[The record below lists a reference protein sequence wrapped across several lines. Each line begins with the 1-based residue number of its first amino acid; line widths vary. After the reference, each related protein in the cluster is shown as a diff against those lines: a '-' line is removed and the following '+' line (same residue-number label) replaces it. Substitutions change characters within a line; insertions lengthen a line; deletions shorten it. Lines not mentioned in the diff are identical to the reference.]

1 MRTILIIF
9 SLIFFLYGLDVK
21 KELTKTKIVI
31 SKMNEKMDK
40 LAKEISRKETS
51 LNYLQKKIKKLSFE
65 IQNLQKQLKN
75 SNQIINELK
84 DLQKGYKKQ
93 LEEIQNEIN
102 DFLST
107 NYYLDSQTINN
118 INDLIY
124 NEITKQALE
133 EYSKKIEKLISKKE
147 KLQEEI
153 KSTDNKIQKIISK
166 QKLLE
171 SKKQELKATLN
182 KRKKEL
188 LALKRKKEEYKKKLL
203 AMINKQK
210 VLQNKL
216 EKLSIIK
223 KRKKAYKP
231 ATFTYRGMKTIAPLR
246 GKVIKKFESY
256 IDPIYKIRIYN
267 DSITI
272 KPYQKN
278 AIVRSI
284 MSGKVV
290 YIGES
295 GGKKI
300 IVIKHKGN
308 IFSIYANLSKISPL
322 IKKGSYVKRG
332 QIIARVED
340 NLEFEVTYKEK
351 PINPLKVIRLK

>member
-1 MRTILIIF
+1 ML
-9 SLIFFLYGLDVK
+9 FLYSSNVK
-21 KELTKTKIVI
+21 TELEKTKIVI

-40 LAKEISRKETS
+40 LAKEISKRKAN
-51 LNYLQKKIKKLSFE
+51 LNYLQKKIKNLSLE
-65 IQNLQKQLKN
+65 IQNLQKELKN
-75 SNQIINELK
+75 SNQTINELK
-84 DLQKGYKKQ
+84 DLKRGYKKQ

-107 NYYLDSQTINN
+107 NYYLDSQEIDN

-124 NEITKQALE
+124 YEITKKALE
-133 EYSKKIEKLISKKE
+133 EYSKKIEKLINKKE
-147 KLQEEI
+147 ILEEEI
-153 KSTDNKIQKIISK
+153 SKTDRKIKNIINR

-171 SKKQELKATLN
+171 SKKQELKTILN
-182 KRKKEL
+182 RRKKEL
-188 LALKRKKEEYKKKLL
+188 IALKRKKEEYKKKLI
-203 AMINKQK
+203 AMIEKQK
-210 VLQNKL
+210 ALQNKL
-216 EKLSIIK
+216 TKLSIIK
-223 KRKKAYKP
+223 KREKTYKP
-231 ATFTYRGMKTIAPLR
+231 ATFVYRGMKTVAPIR
-246 GKVIKKFESY
+246 GKVVKKFGSY
-256 IDPIYKIRIYN
+256 IDPIYKIKIHN

-278 AIVRSI
+278 SVVRSI

-322 IKKGSYVKRG
+322 LKKGSYVKRG

-351 PINPLKVIRLK
+351 PINPLKVISLK